1 MMGTHFSQ
9 SSLQLLSDSIQISIE
24 FIPIKTFCAFIL
36 QMHLSHKCIYINA
49 FAINAFLSL
58 LIYLPR
64 NQTLAII
71 LMSFLLSII
80 YYHLILSKIT
90 IFNQR

>member
-1 MMGTHFSQ
+1 MHLSHKCIYPTNTFNPQMHLTHKC
-9 SSLQLLSDSIQISIE
+9 IYPINA
-24 FIPIKTFCAFIL
+24 FIP
-36 QMHLSHKCIYINA
+36 QMHLSYKCIYINA

-64 NQTLAII
+64 HQTLAII

-80 YYHLILSKIT
+80 Y
-90 IFNQR
+90 